1 MITHFEAVFLREKG
15 LPTACINWIATK
27 TLHVEL
33 FFFRWSQ
40 ILRQSFEDNWTSY
53 WVKIALLPK
62 PPPSLD
68 LYFFL
73 RSHSLRQSNL
83 WGMELPILGKNCI
96 STKTDPNLWLWNC
109 HEDHTLWG
117 SLSQGEIVS
126 PSLSE
131 ICIVTKTSSWT
142 LKKFWWPPP
151 VSDTKAMITHIDAVF
166 FERKFYF

>member
-15 LPTACINWIATK
+15 LPTACKNWIATN
-27 TLHVEL
+27 TLHVGL

-40 ILRQSFEDNWTSY
+40 IFRQSFEENWTSN
-53 WVKIALLPK
+53 WVEIALLPK
-62 PPPSLD
+62 PPSSD

-73 RSHSLRQSNL
+73 WTHCLRQSNL
-83 WGMELPILGKNCI
+83 WGRELPILGRNYI
-96 STKTDPNLWLWNC
+96 STKTYSTLWLWHC
-109 HEDHTLWG
+109 LEDHTLWG

-142 LKKFWWPPP
+142 LKKFWW
-151 VSDTKAMITHIDAVF
+151 SHFSRQFNLWEIGHSTL
-166 FERKFYF
+166 

>member
-73 RSHSLRQSNL
+73 RSNSLRQSNL

-109 HEDHTLWG
+109 LEDHTLWG

-131 ICIVTKTSSWT
+131 IWIATKTSSWT
-142 LKKFWWPPP
+142 LKNFDDHTFQGSLICGK
-151 VSDTKAMITHIDAVF
+151 
-166 FERKFYF
+166 